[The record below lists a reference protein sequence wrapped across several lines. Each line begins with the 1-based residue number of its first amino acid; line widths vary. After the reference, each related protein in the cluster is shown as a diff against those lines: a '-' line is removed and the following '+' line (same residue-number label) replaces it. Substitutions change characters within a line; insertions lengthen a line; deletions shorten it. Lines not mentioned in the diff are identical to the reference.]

1 MTRRQ
6 KAIAFFVAL
15 CVLLVAGAI
24 SLNIGWIVITAERTR
39 LGVLVFGIITFGL
52 IIAGLIIYTVF
63 LVLEIRRNEEHDT
76 FINAV
81 THELKTPLASIR
93 LYLETLQSRAL
104 SDDQRRGF
112 YDVMLADAERL
123 HHTVDQVLKAGALSQ
138 KPKVVARAS
147 VDMSALARE
156 SVELALARHHLHA
169 DAIVL
174 ESHDAGPLMVR
185 GDPEELRTV
194 ITNLLDNAVKYSN
207 DAVQVIVAVAAPS
220 PDTVWVRVQDRGVGI
235 PRKQL
240 KRIFR
245 RFYRVQTRGLKQVKG
260 TGLGLYIVRSIAR
273 AHGGRVF
280 AQSEGEGRGATFTL
294 ELPRQSG
301 IRESGS
307 GIRVANPDSRVPG
320 PS

>member
-24 SLNIGWIVITAERTR
+24 SLNIGWIVITAESAR
-39 LGVLVFGIITFGL
+39 LRVLVFGIITFGL
-52 IIAGLIIYTVF
+52 IIAGLIVYTVF
-63 LVLEIRRNEEHDT
+63 LVLEIRRNEDHDT
-76 FINAV
+76 FINSV
-81 THELKTPLASIR
+81 THELKTPIASIR

-104 SDDQRRGF
+104 NDEQRRGF
-112 YDVMLADAERL
+112 YDVMLADADRL
-123 HHTVDQVLKAGALSQ
+123 NRTVEQVLRAGVASQ
-138 KPKVVARAS
+138 KPKVIARAP

-156 SVELALARHHLHA
+156 CMDLAVARHHLQPG
-169 DAIVL
+169 AIAL
-174 ESHDAGPLMVR
+174 ESHDEGPLMVR
-185 GDPEELRTV
+185 GDAEELRTSL
-194 ITNLLDNAVKYSN
+194 TNLLDNAVKYSS
-207 DAVQVIVAVAAPS
+207 DAVRVTVSVAAPS

-240 KRIFR
+240 KRIFH

-294 ELPRQSG
+294 ELPRLAS
-301 IRESGS
+301 
-307 GIRVANPDSRVPG
+307 
-320 PS
+320 

>member
-1 MTRRQ
+1 VTRRQ

-24 SLNIGWIVITAERTR
+24 SLNIGWIVITAESAR
-39 LGVLVFGIITFGL
+39 LRVLVFGIITFGL
-52 IIAGLIIYTVF
+52 IIAGLIVYTVF
-63 LVLEIRRNEEHDT
+63 LVLEIRRNEDHDT
-76 FINAV
+76 FINSV
-81 THELKTPLASIR
+81 THELKTPIASIR

-104 SDDQRRGF
+104 NDEQRRGF
-112 YDVMLADAERL
+112 YDVMLADADRL
-123 HHTVDQVLKAGALSQ
+123 NRTVEQVLRAGVASQ
-138 KPKVVARAS
+138 KPKIIARAP

-156 SVELALARHHLHA
+156 CMDLAVARHHLQPG
-169 DAIVL
+169 AIAL
-174 ESHDAGPLMVR
+174 ESHDEGPLMVR
-185 GDPEELRTV
+185 GDAEELRTSL
-194 ITNLLDNAVKYSN
+194 TNLLDNAVKYSS
-207 DAVQVIVAVAAPS
+207 DAVRVTVSVAAPS

-240 KRIFR
+240 KRIFH

-294 ELPRQSG
+294 ELPRLAS
-301 IRESGS
+301 
-307 GIRVANPDSRVPG
+307 
-320 PS
+320 